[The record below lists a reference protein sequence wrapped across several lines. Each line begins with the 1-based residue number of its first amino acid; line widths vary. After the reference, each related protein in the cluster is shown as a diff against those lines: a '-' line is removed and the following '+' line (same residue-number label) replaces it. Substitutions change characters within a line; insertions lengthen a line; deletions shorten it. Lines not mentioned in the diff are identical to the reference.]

1 MDMPGHGLSSGVR
14 GLLPTV
20 SDMVEDCTSVVA
32 YAQQDCDDN
41 KNLPIFLI
49 GSSMGGALALQVS
62 QQLEEN
68 AITGV
73 IMLAPMLSLNVSTIE
88 QKALSAL
95 AWLAPTLVVIPS
107 SATSSE
113 KQYRDPERK
122 KAADEDNLTYK
133 GKLRCQ
139 SALSCVELAL
149 LVKKSFGEVKVPF
162 ICMIANEDD
171 VVDNSAADD
180 LMTNSPSKDKTMKK
194 YDALHGL
201 MCELRPLRDEIER
214 DIMEWMMKRCG
225 DKE

>member
-1 MDMPGHGLSSGVR
+1 
-14 GLLPTV
+14 
-20 SDMVEDCTSVVA
+20 
-32 YAQQDCDDN
+32 
-41 KNLPIFLI
+41 
-49 GSSMGGALALQVS
+49 
-62 QQLEEN
+62 
-68 AITGV
+68 V
-73 IMLAPMLSLNVSTIE
+73 IQNG
-88 QKALSAL
+88 
-95 AWLAPTLVVIPS
+95 
-107 SATSSE
+107 
-113 KQYRDPERK
+113 K
-122 KAADEDNLTYK
+122 KAADEDKLTYK

-162 ICMIANEDD
+162 ICMIANEDA

-201 MCELRPLRDEIER
+201 MCEPRPLRDEIER